1 MLAPIRA
8 PVVSPAMSPGV
19 RRWQAG
25 ERGHR
30 LPRVKD
36 CCESKAGEL
45 AELRVRQGRV
55 LVTVLAINAVMFVV
69 EAAGGV
75 VARSTALL
83 ADSLDMF
90 GDASVY
96 ALSLWVLHRGP
107 VWRARAA
114 LVKGAFMGLFG
125 AAVLV
130 EAALKLPGGITP
142 EAHTMSAIGLIALGA
157 NLVCL
162 VLLYRHRTDDLNL
175 RSTWLCSRNDII
187 ANAGVI
193 LAAIAVGI
201 IGSGWPDVLVGALI
215 AALFLRSAGTVL
227 REAVSELRR
236 LPRAA

>member
-1 MLAPIRA
+1 
-8 PVVSPAMSPGV
+8 
-19 RRWQAG
+19 
-25 ERGHR
+25 
-30 LPRVKD
+30 VKD

-55 LVTVLAINAVMFVV
+55 LVIVLAINAVMFVV

-114 LVKGAFMGLFG
+114 LVKGALMGLFG
-125 AAVLV
+125 AGVLV
-130 EAALKLPGGITP
+130 EAALKLTSGISP
-142 EAHTMSAIGLIALGA
+142 EPHTMSAIGLLALGA

-187 ANAGVI
+187 ANVGVI

-201 IGSGWPDVLVGALI
+201 VGSGWPDVLVGALI
-215 AALFLRSAGTVL
+215 AALFLRSAETVL
-227 REAVSELRR
+227 REAVAELKRSEVASA
-236 LPRAA
+236 RARDPA

>member
-1 MLAPIRA
+1 M
-8 PVVSPAMSPGV
+8 
-19 RRWQAG
+19 AG
-25 ERGHR
+25 
-30 LPRVKD
+30 RVGGPYTSCVED
-36 CCESKAGEL
+36 CCEHKAGEL

-75 VARSTALL
+75 IARSTALL

-114 LVKGAFMGLFG
+114 LVKGALMGLFG
-125 AAVLV
+125 AGVLV
-130 EAALKLPGGITP
+130 EAALKLSHGASP
-142 EAHTMSAIGLIALGA
+142 EPYTMSAIGFVALGA

-187 ANAGVI
+187 ANTGVI
-193 LAAIAVGI
+193 LAAIAVGL
-201 IGSGWPDVLVGALI
+201 IGSGWPDLLVGALI
-215 AALFLRSAGTVL
+215 AALFLRSAATVL
-227 REAVSELRR
+227 REAATELKRS
-236 LPRAA
+236 PRAA

>member
-1 MLAPIRA
+1 
-8 PVVSPAMSPGV
+8 
-19 RRWQAG
+19 
-25 ERGHR
+25 
-30 LPRVKD
+30 VKD
-36 CCESKAGEL
+36 CCEDKAGEI
-45 AELRVRQGRV
+45 AALRARQGRA

-114 LVKGAFMGLFG
+114 LVKGAVMGLFG
-125 AAVLV
+125 MGVLV
-130 EAALKLPGGITP
+130 EAALKLASGTSP
-142 EAHTMSAIGLIALGA
+142 EAHTMSAIGLLALGA
-157 NLVCL
+157 NLACL

-187 ANAGVI
+187 ANVAVI
-193 LAAIAVGI
+193 LAAIAVWI
-201 IGSGWPDVLVGALI
+201 VGSGWPDVLVGVLI

-227 REAVSELRR
+227 REAVTELKRI
-236 LPRAA
+236 PRGVRGWPVP